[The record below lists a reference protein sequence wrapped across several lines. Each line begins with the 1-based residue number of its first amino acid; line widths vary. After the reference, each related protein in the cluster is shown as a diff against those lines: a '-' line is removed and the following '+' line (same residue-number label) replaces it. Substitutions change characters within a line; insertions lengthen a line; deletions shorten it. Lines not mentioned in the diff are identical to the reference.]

1 VLDALEEYRQIWQNA
16 RETLIR
22 LENYLVKISTEEE
35 LLEHAQTQMDDA
47 FGEKRRYTVERGKQD
62 IVIRQCEEYLNQPER
77 KQQRERIELLKQ
89 EKQDLSKELGEI
101 EKLLAVLAD
110 RIQSILEKE
119 GEKQAQQQERIGQE
133 AYLRTCFEEELSLKL
148 VLEREGRSL
157 AECAKAAQNTLRDS
171 DKNRESGELFNALF
185 QVYQRH
191 NGSLISYG
199 TTLENCFANS
209 QESGN
214 ALVTA
219 LRSRVQIVSVWNGKK
234 VYLEE
239 FFQILK
245 QAIEETQLLIQEKD
259 RELFEDILSQ
269 TISRQLTDRIAESR
283 KWVKDMS
290 ALMKQM
296 DTSMGLCFS
305 LDWKPKSADNN
316 AEIDTLELEQILL
329 RDRALLTAEDI
340 SRVASHFRSKIR
352 TEKTKQEE
360 HGGVVNYM
368 DMVREALDYRNWF
381 EFQMYYRR
389 GDEVRRPLTNAA
401 FNRFSGGE
409 KAMAMYVPL
418 FAAVNAQY
426 QKASLEDH
434 PRIIALD
441 EAFAGV
447 DDKNISSMF
456 ELVHILDFDYIMNS
470 QALWGC
476 YENVPGLRIAELLR
490 PLNSQ
495 IVTVIRYTWNGRE
508 RILDEQ

>member
-1 VLDALEEYRQIWQNA
+1 
-16 RETLIR
+16 
-22 LENYLVKISTEEE
+22 
-35 LLEHAQTQMDDA
+35 
-47 FGEKRRYTVERGKQD
+47 
-62 IVIRQCEEYLNQPER
+62 
-77 KQQRERIELLKQ
+77 
-89 EKQDLSKELGEI
+89 
-101 EKLLAVLAD
+101 
-110 RIQSILEKE
+110 
-119 GEKQAQQQERIGQE
+119 
-133 AYLRTCFEEELSLKL
+133 
-148 VLEREGRSL
+148 
-157 AECAKAAQNTLRDS
+157 LRDS
-171 DKNRESGELFNALF
+171 DKAREAGDLFNALF

-199 TTLENCFANS
+199 TALEPCFENS
-209 QESGN
+209 NEPLQEGIQ
-214 ALVTA
+214 LQA

-239 FFQILK
+239 FYQILK
-245 QAIEETQLLIQEKD
+245 QAIEETELLIQQKD

-290 ALMKQM
+290 LLMKNM

-305 LDWKPKSADNN
+305 LDWKPKAADSD

-329 RDRALLTAEDI
+329 RDQALLTVEDI

-352 TEKTKQEE
+352 TEKMKQEE
-360 HGGVVNYM
+360 HGGIVNYM

-389 GDEVRRPLTNAA
+389 GDEQRRPLTNAA

-426 QKASLEDH
+426 QKASHEDH

-490 PLNSQ
+490 PLNSS
-495 IVTVIRYTWNGRE
+495 IVTVIRYTWNGHE